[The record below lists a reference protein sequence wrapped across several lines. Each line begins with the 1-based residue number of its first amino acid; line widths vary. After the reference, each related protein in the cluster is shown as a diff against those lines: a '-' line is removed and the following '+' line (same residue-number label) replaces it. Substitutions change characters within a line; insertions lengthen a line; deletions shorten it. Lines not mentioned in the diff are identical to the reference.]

1 MFRKSC
7 LLGVLFMVVVGLSGL
22 ASAADTIKIGVFG
35 DFSGP
40 INFLGIPMKEAC
52 EMAVEETNAAGGI
65 HGKKLELVLLDDEG
79 KGDKAVTMVKKAIM
93 KDQVSALVGGAASFD
108 TIAVTKTVESSK
120 TVMMCPIAISH
131 MVTKGHPKYI
141 FRTSGTDQQY
151 ARQFVVEV
159 AKRGYK
165 KPMIVHDS
173 GPMGVGLKDFIVDY
187 LPLVGLEAHKVVSFT
202 YGTNDMTPQIL
213 ACKEAGGDVIAWMS
227 HGPPGALFAKQMKQM
242 GYHCPIIGGDSLY
255 DPHAIKLS
263 DGAFNKM
270 TEVISIYDNLN
281 PFGAPVYERYQA
293 KFDKDPGL
301 SSMVA
306 QTWDAMM
313 ILINGLKETNGR
325 GGEPLQQVLENT
337 RGYMGASGR
346 AGATI
351 SYYPEKKDG
360 LDGNFYLVYEMIDG
374 KIVQK

>member
-1 MFRKSC
+1 MMKRKT
-7 LLGVLFMVVVGLSGL
+7 FMVVAFMVFFCLSGPAA
-22 ASAADTIKIGVFG
+22 ASDTIKIGVFG

-40 INFLGIPMKEAC
+40 LNFLGMPLKQAC
-52 EMAVEETNAAGGI
+52 EMAVDEANAAGGI
-65 HGKKLELVLLDDEG
+65 NGKQIELIPLDDEG

-93 KDQVSALVGGAASFD
+93 KDEVVALVGGAASFD
-108 TIAVTKTVESSK
+108 TIAVVKTVESSK
-120 TVMMCPIAISH
+120 TVMMCPIALSY

-141 FRTSGTDQQY
+141 FRTSGTDEQY

-173 GPMGVGLKDFIVDY
+173 GPMGVGLKDFISDY
-187 LPLVGLEAHKVVSFT
+187 LPLVGLKPHKIVSFT

-242 GYHCPIIGGDSLY
+242 GYECPIIGGDSLY
-255 DPHAIKLS
+255 DPYAIKLS
-263 DGAFNKM
+263 DGAFDNM
-270 TEVISIYDNLN
+270 TTVISIYDNKN
-281 PFGAPVYERYQA
+281 PFGVPVYERYQA
-293 KFDKDPGL
+293 KFKTDPGL
-301 SSMVA
+301 SSMVS

-313 ILINGLKETNGR
+313 ILLKGLKETNGE
-325 GGEPLQQVLENT
+325 GGEPLQKAIENT

-351 SYYPEKKDG
+351 SFYPEKKDG
-360 LDGNFYLVYEMIDG
+360 LDGNFYLCYVMKNGE
-374 KIVQK
+374 IVQE